1 MTLRT
6 DPEWP
11 MLLLVYE
18 FACRMLTSSD
28 VPTAKAAISLSR
40 HESEGGGSCSGRRL
54 LTQLVPL
61 LEDAGKEER
70 QWIIKLLKLLVS
82 RFGRT
87 KLRRVVKIL
96 LEGCGNACLTL
107 AYDSAVQR
115 HRGLAEVL
123 DLAQALIE
131 QWRPPMLEY
140 QATFIIRSLGAL
152 HTLPV
157 DNISPHHEVLK
168 ECQFAAIEKDEAYP
182 LPLPVVQNLLKMWPR
197 QNTEKEELFLE
208 VRVPQ
213 PHDTAGSRAE
223 PRSALSRLQELE
235 GLLAFLA
242 PADIMVVGKQVA
254 ARLVSSLRSPHVEVM
269 KGALYLLVSED
280 VDAVLADTAAAVG
293 AGEGGERERAV
304 VETMFQKLTGKADAT
319 LYAAACLCN
328 PERTTLAVAGA
339 VPVNDPKRRFNEEVM
354 ELLQDVRE
362 SLARHRMDC
371 LGEDDDDE
379 FYQ

>member
-1 MTLRT
+1 MLLLPIPGCADVDESLGERRCSPTTRWLQLTNLSGADDEDEEEDDEGGTPVVGSRGAVTLRT

-61 LEDAGKEER
+61 LEDAGQEER

-96 LEGCGNACLTL
+96 LEACGNACLTL

-157 DNISPHHEVLK
+157 DNISPCHEVLK

-208 VRVPQ
+208 VRLP
-213 PHDTAGSRAE
+213 AASR
-223 PRSALSRLQELE
+223 
-235 GLLAFLA
+235 
-242 PADIMVVGKQVA
+242 
-254 ARLVSSLRSPHVEVM
+254 H
-269 KGALYLLVSED
+269 
-280 VDAVLADTAAAVG
+280 
-293 AGEGGERERAV
+293 
-304 VETMFQKLTGKADAT
+304 
-319 LYAAACLCN
+319 
-328 PERTTLAVAGA
+328 
-339 VPVNDPKRRFNEEVM
+339 RRFP
-354 ELLQDVRE
+354 
-362 SLARHRMDC
+362 C
-371 LGEDDDDE
+371 
-379 FYQ
+379 